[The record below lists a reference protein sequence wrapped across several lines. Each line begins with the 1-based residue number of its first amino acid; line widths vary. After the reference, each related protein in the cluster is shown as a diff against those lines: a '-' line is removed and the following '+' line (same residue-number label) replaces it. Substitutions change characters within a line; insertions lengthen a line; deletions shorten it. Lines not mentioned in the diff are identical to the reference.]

1 MPKRPRKPTDFPDKK
16 DVLNFIRESK
26 SKVGKREIARAFGLK
41 GSPDRMRLKKLLKEL
56 GEDGLIERGHRRHL
70 HVAGELP
77 PVTVI
82 EVIEIDIDG
91 ELYARPTS
99 WHSEDDPPR
108 ILVTES
114 RRGAKALAPG
124 DRALARLKKIED
136 DYYEARIMRTIGRSE
151 AEVVGVFRLI
161 GGQGRIEPTD
171 RRAKSEFTVSGPD
184 SQGAAP
190 GDIVLAEITQGRRL
204 GLKQARVKEIVGPL
218 GDPATYS
225 LIAVKTHGIPT
236 RFSEAA
242 LEEAQQATPPQL
254 GDRTDLRD
262 IPLITIDPQEARD
275 HDDAVWAAADE
286 SGDNPGGW
294 KIIVAI
300 ADVAAYVTEGSAL
313 DVQARE
319 RGNSTY
325 FPDRV
330 VPMIPEALSAGLCS
344 LVPDEDRACLA
355 VEMRLDKNG
364 KVRGHRF
371 MRALMRSH
379 ARLSYQQ
386 TQTARDGNPDNT
398 TGPLMQSVID
408 PLFGAY
414 AALEKARNKRQP
426 LDIDVPEL
434 RIGLGHDGRV
444 ETVAPR
450 QRLDAHRLV
459 EEFMIAANVAAAET
473 LEKKK
478 TACMYRI
485 HEPPAPEKISAL
497 REFLDSLDY
506 KLSKGQALKP
516 RDFNKT
522 LERARGTAH
531 DHLVNTVVLRS
542 QSQAVYSPENA
553 GHFGLALKRYAH
565 FTSPIR
571 RYADLLVH
579 RGLIGALGF
588 GDDGLSELAAVNFP
602 DTAEHISMTER
613 RSAAAE
619 REARDRYLAAYME
632 SRIGAVFAGR
642 ISGVARF
649 GLFITLDET
658 GADGMVPARHL
669 GTEFFYHD
677 EASHA
682 LVGDQTGTTYRLG
695 DVVEVRIAEAD
706 AATGSLR
713 FELLEDRGPDQPVP
727 ARRRRGRGR
736 IGKGRQRRP
745 ATR

>member
-1 MPKRPRKPTDFPDKK
+1 MPKRPRKPSDFPDKK
-16 DVLNFIRESK
+16 DVLKFIQDSK

-70 HVAGELP
+70 HAAGELP

-82 EVIEIDIDG
+82 EVVEIDIDG
-91 ELYARPTS
+91 ELYARPTT
-99 WHSEDDPPR
+99 WHSDDEPPR

-124 DRALARLKKIED
+124 DRALARLTKLEEGS
-136 DYYEARIMRTIGRSE
+136 YEARIMRTIGRSE

-190 GDIVLAEITQGRRL
+190 GDVVLAEITQGRRL
-204 GLKQARVKEIVGPL
+204 GLKQARVREIVGPL

-242 LEEAQQATPPQL
+242 LEEAQQATPPEL

-275 HDDAVWAAADE
+275 HDDAVWAAADDDA
-286 SGDNPGGW
+286 DNPGGW
-294 KIIVAI
+294 QIIVAI

-313 DVQARE
+313 DTQARE

-344 LVPDEDRACLA
+344 LVPDEDRACMA
-355 VEMRLDKNG
+355 VQMWLDKNG
-364 KVRGHRF
+364 KVRRHKFLRG
-371 MRALMRSH
+371 LMRSH

-386 TQTARDGNPDNT
+386 TQNAMDGSPDDLT
-398 TGPLMQSVID
+398 RPLLEGVIS
-408 PLFGAY
+408 PLYGAY
-414 AALEKARNKRQP
+414 AALERARNKRQP

-434 RIGLGHDGRV
+434 RIGLGEDGRV

-450 QRLDAHRLV
+450 ARLDAHRLI

-473 LEKKK
+473 LEKKR
-478 TACMYRI
+478 TACMYRV
-485 HEPPAPEKISAL
+485 HEPPSPEKISAL
-497 REFLDSLDY
+497 RDFLDSLDY

-516 RDFNKT
+516 RDFNKI

-542 QSQAVYSPENA
+542 QSQAVYSPDNA

-579 RGLIGALGF
+579 RGLIRALGL
-588 GDDGLSELAAVNFP
+588 GSDGLSDLATLNFA

-613 RSAAAE
+613 RAAAAE

-632 SRIGAVFAGR
+632 SRIGAEFAGR

-658 GADGMVPARHL
+658 GADGMVPVRHL
-669 GTEFFYHD
+669 GTEFFFHD
-677 EASHA
+677 EANHA
-682 LVGDQTGTTYRLG
+682 LVGDQTGVAYRLG

-713 FELLEDRGPDQPVP
+713 FELLADRGPDKPTGP
-727 ARRRRGRGR
+727 RRRGKRGR
-736 IGKGRQRRP
+736 PTGKRPRR
-745 ATR
+745 TRAR